1 MKKHITRQT
10 VNIHTLDTICDRYIA
25 CGWEEVDIVGTVNHP
40 QEVIFEWEGEGLP
53 MYPNL
58 SDLYS

>member
-25 CGWEEVDIVGTVNHP
+25 CGWDEVDIVGTVNHP